1 MKELRT
7 LALVI
12 VCTIGISALVAQTPQ
27 WDWAIGAGG
36 TGHDQAQGMAVD
48 ASGNQ
53 YITGHFYGYISIG
66 NCALTSN
73 GYDDVFVAKLDP
85 VGNCIWA
92 VSAGGTSQDQ
102 GLEIA
107 LDSNGNVCVTGIYRG
122 TASFGSSTLTSYG
135 SSDIFVA
142 KLDNAGNWLWARS
155 AGGITST
162 PDIAPE
168 QCNAI
173 ATDPDANVLISG
185 YFIGPANFGPFDL
198 TSYYSHE
205 FQNFSR
211 DMFVAKLDGDGNW
224 LWAVASVSHGLAEGR
239 SVICDTN
246 GNVCVTGHFA
256 WQTTFGNQTIPGT
269 NNGYDIFVSK
279 LSPTGTFLWTIAPS
293 GIGQELG
300 ADIALG
306 PANTLYITGSYKY
319 PVTFGTIELAQ
330 QDVYRQLVAKLDSE
344 GNWLWAVPL
353 GGLGTQNDDAFL
365 AVDHYGN
372 AYMTGVFMD
381 SAPFGNTT
389 LTSAGEYDTYAAKM
403 NPEGNIQWALRA
415 GGPGHDYG
423 KGIGLDDLG
432 KVRIAGFFF
441 ENSVF
446 GPTTLQG
453 FGGYGSDLFV
463 ATVGGGVPVSDAVI
477 PGASASMLYPAW
489 PNPLGCDGVLNL
501 KVHVAERESGT
512 LSVYNLRG
520 QVLYSRQVTAGEQH
534 FEMYMAG
541 RPAGVYFYRLQT
553 GSTDTVHRFV
563 LIR

>member
-7 LALVI
+7 MLLVI
-12 VCTIGISALVAQTPQ
+12 VCTIGISALLAQTPQ

-36 TGHDQAQGMAVD
+36 TGLDQAQSLAVD
-48 ASGNQ
+48 EDGYQ
-53 YITGHFYGYISIG
+53 YITGHFYGYIAIG

-85 VGNCIWA
+85 TGNCIWA
-92 VSAGGTSQDQ
+92 VSAGGTTQDQ

-122 TASFGSSTLTSYG
+122 TASFGSTTLTSYG

-211 DMFVAKLDGDGNW
+211 DMFVAKLDSNGNW
-224 LWAVASVSHGLAEGR
+224 LWAVASVSRGWAEGR
-239 SVICDTN
+239 SLISDNSGNACVI
-246 GNVCVTGHFA
+246 GHFG
-256 WQTTFGNQTIPGT
+256 WQTTFGDDTLT
-269 NNGYDIFVSK
+269 SVNNGYDIFVSK
-279 LSPTGTFLWTIAPS
+279 LSPTGTFLWTVAPS
-293 GIGQELG
+293 GIGQDLG

-306 PANTLYITGSYKY
+306 PANTMYITGSYKY
-319 PVTFGTIELAQ
+319 PLSFGTIELSQ
-330 QDVYRQLVAKLDSE
+330 QDVYRQLVAKLDSD

-353 GGLGTQNDDAFL
+353 GGLNTQNDDAFI
-365 AVDHYGN
+365 AVDDAGN
-372 AYMTGVFMD
+372 AYMTGVFWG
-381 SAPFGNTT
+381 SAPFGDITM
-389 LTSAGEYDTYAAKM
+389 TSAGDYDTYAAKM
-403 NPEGNIQWALRA
+403 DPLGNMEWALRA

-441 ENSVF
+441 DNSVF
-446 GPTTLQG
+446 GSTTLEG
-453 FGGYGSDLFV
+453 FGGYGSDIFV
-463 ATVGGGVPVSDAVI
+463 ATVGGGVPVSDAVA
-477 PGASASMLYPAW
+477 PVGTASMLYPAW
-489 PNPLGCDGVLNL
+489 PNPVSRDSMVNL
-501 KVHVAERESGT
+501 KVHVAERERGT

-520 QVLYSRQVTAGEQH
+520 QVLYSRDLSAGEQH
-534 FEMYMAG
+534 FELNMADSA
-541 RPAGVYFYRLQT
+541 AGVYIYRLQA
-553 GSTDTVHRFV
+553 GDTDSVRRFV